1 MTDRAAAL
9 PHPLAALTVRAALAL
24 GVALC
29 VIVAIVA
36 LGSGS
41 GRIAL
46 PFEMS
51 LVDQRLPVVFRIHM
65 ISSAIVLLLLAV
77 VIAVRF
83 RPRLHRRI
91 GWTLGAFVVAGGLT
105 AIPVAIFS
113 FSWWPARIG
122 FLAQALVWLWLFYA
136 AVISIRQGDRGRH
149 AHLMLA
155 MAAVTTGAVWF
166 RLATG
171 TALVFDWPFDPV
183 YAASAW
189 LAWLVPLVL
198 VRHYAQRLGRWAI
211 KSPPLAPGHSIS

>member
-1 MTDRAAAL
+1 
-9 PHPLAALTVRAALAL
+9 
-24 GVALC
+24 
-29 VIVAIVA
+29 
-36 LGSGS
+36 
-41 GRIAL
+41 
-46 PFEMS
+46 
-51 LVDQRLPVVFRIHM
+51 
-65 ISSAIVLLLLAV
+65 
-77 VIAVRF
+77 
-83 RPRLHRRI
+83 
-91 GWTLGAFVVAGGLT
+91 
-105 AIPVAIFS
+105 
-113 FSWWPARIG
+113 
-122 FLAQALVWLWLFYA
+122 LAQALVWLWLFYA

-198 VRHYAQRLGRWAI
+198 VRHYAERLGRWAI